1 MPLFFLKPGGAPHT
15 RLLAASLA
23 LTLCL
28 SFTSSPAA
36 AQHLKI
42 LSVPGHPLSL
52 VLETSEGVITS
63 ALLRSPAGIQ
73 KILPLEGFVY
83 AGETFA
89 EPYADGDI
97 RKDLLWTITFT
108 RPGDRS
114 RGIYLWIGLTT
125 RIPRA
130 WVIISPLGQTYW
142 DTIPMKVYAP
152 RGTALFV
159 SPNLP
164 AYGDLPQFGGNRTL
178 TFVYTIALTP
188 EGPNFLPVPE
198 VYRQLYTITATIR
211 DAEQITERREAYSR
225 LLEDYETLS
234 RGGKPSTEV
243 IQNFT
248 WKRILCL
255 DWK

>member
-1 MPLFFLKPGGAPHT
+1 MSSHTPDMSRKIQVVLISFL
-15 RLLAASLA
+15 LLLICLNSAAD
-23 LTLCL
+23 
-28 SFTSSPAA
+28 

-42 LSVPGHPLSL
+42 LSVPGHPVSL
-52 VLETSEGVITS
+52 ILENTDGVISS

-73 KILPLEGFVY
+73 KILPLEGYVY
-83 AGETFA
+83 AGESHT
-89 EPYADGDI
+89 EPYADGDFK
-97 RKDLLWTITFT
+97 KDLLWTITFT

-114 RGIYLWIGLTT
+114 RGIYLWIGVSSQM
-125 RIPRA
+125 PRA

-142 DTIPMKVYAP
+142 DTIPMKVYVP
-152 RGTALFV
+152 RGIALFV

-164 AYGDLPQFGGNRTL
+164 AYDDLPQFGGNRTL

-188 EGPNFLPVPE
+188 EGPNFQPIPE
-198 VYRQLYTITATIR
+198 VYRQLYRITATIR
-211 DAEQITERREAYSR
+211 DAEQIDERRDAYSR
-225 LLEDYETLS
+225 MLGDYESLS

-248 WKRILCL
+248 WKRILFL

>member
-1 MPLFFLKPGGAPHT
+1 MLLYPSKPGGAP
-15 RLLAASLA
+15 RVVFLA
-23 LTLCL
+23 LFVALALYVSC
-28 SFTSSPAA
+28 SSAPAA
-36 AQHLKI
+36 AEYLKI
-42 LSVPGHPLSL
+42 LSVPGHPVNLI
-52 VLETSEGVITS
+52 LETNEGVIST

-73 KILPLEGFVY
+73 KILPLEGYVY
-83 AGETFA
+83 AGETRA
-89 EPYADGDI
+89 EPYADGDL

-188 EGPNFLPVPE
+188 EGPNFLPMPE
-198 VYRQLYTITATIR
+198 VYRQLYIITATIR
-211 DAEQITERREAYSR
+211 DAEQVAERREAYSR
-225 LLEDYETLS
+225 LLEDYEILS

>member
-1 MPLFFLKPGGAPHT
+1 MIANVPGIRRIVPAVSITFFL
-15 RLLAASLA
+15 LLV
-23 LTLCL
+23 CL
-28 SFTSSPAA
+28 HFPAE
-36 AQHLKI
+36 AQHLKV
-42 LSVPGHPLSL
+42 LSVPGHPVSL
-52 VLETSEGVITS
+52 VLENTDGVISS

-73 KILPLEGFVY
+73 KILPLEGYVY
-83 AGETFA
+83 AGESHT
-89 EPYADGDI
+89 EPYADGDFK
-97 RKDLLWTITFT
+97 KDLLWTITFT

-114 RGIYLWIGLTT
+114 RGIYLWIGVTSQ
-125 RIPRA
+125 IPRA

-142 DTIPMKVYAP
+142 DTIPMKVYVP
-152 RGTALFV
+152 KGIALFV

-164 AYGDLPQFGGNRTL
+164 AYDELPQFGGNRTL

-188 EGPNFLPVPE
+188 EGPNFQPVPE
-198 VYRQLYTITATIR
+198 VYRQLYRITATIR

-225 LLEDYETLS
+225 MLEDYESLS

-248 WKRILCL
+248 WKRILFL